1 MEITVLCPT
10 RGNPAALREAYYSF
24 KDTAMEKSSRFVA
37 VVDEDD
43 PSLKDYVEIAQDI
56 VGLKIDLVPRGE
68 SGTMNKA
75 LNFAAMR
82 WKDRAMVIGFIGDDH
97 RFRTKG
103 WDRVIGQVM
112 ADQGGGFVYG
122 NDLFQGEALPT
133 AIFISGK
140 IVQALGWFGPP
151 ACKHL
156 YLDNTWKLLGDA
168 TDSLYYLPDVVIEHM
183 HPAAGKGEWDANHVR
198 VNASEVYAYDRAA
211 FEEWLKEGKAKDVE
225 TVLRVLGR

>member
-10 RGNPAALREAYYSF
+10 RGNPEALREAYFSF
-24 KDTAMEKSSRFVA
+24 HDTAMERFTRFVA

-43 PSLKDYVEIAQDI
+43 PSLKDYVTMVEDM
-56 VGLKIDLVPRGE
+56 VDLRIDLVPRGE
-68 SGTMNKA
+68 SGSMNKA

-82 WKDRAMVIGFIGDDH
+82 WKDRANVIGFIGDDH

-133 AIFISGK
+133 AVFISSK
-140 IVQALGWFGPP
+140 IVNALGWFGPP
-151 ACKHL
+151 KCKHL
-156 YLDNTWKLLGDA
+156 YLDNTWKLLGDRA
-168 TDSLYYLPDVVIEHM
+168 DCLYYLPDVVIEHM

-198 VNASEVYAYDRAA
+198 VNATEIYDHDRVA
-211 FEEWLKEGKAKDVE
+211 FEEWLNDGVEHDVE
-225 TVLRVLGR
+225 VVMGVVSR

>member
-10 RGNPAALREAYYSF
+10 RGNPAALLEAYHSF
-24 KDTAMEKSSRFVA
+24 RDTAMEKSSRFVA

-43 PSLKDYVEIAQDI
+43 PSLKDYVTMAEDM
-56 VGLKIDLVPRGE
+56 VDLRIDLVPRGE

-75 LNFAAMR
+75 LNYAAMR
-82 WKDRAMVIGFIGDDH
+82 WKDRANVIGFIGDDH

-112 ADQGGGFVYG
+112 ADQDGGFVYA
-122 NDLFQGEALPT
+122 NDLFQGESLPT
-133 AIFISGK
+133 QVFISSK
-140 IVQALGWFGPP
+140 IVGALGWFGPP

-156 YLDNTWKLLGDA
+156 YLDNTWKLLGDRA
-168 TDSLYYLPDVVIEHM
+168 DCLYYLPDVVIEHM
-183 HPAAGKGEWDANHVR
+183 HPAAGKGEWDANHIR

-211 FEEWLKEGKAKDVE
+211 FEDWLREGLDRDVA
-225 TVLRVLGR
+225 TVLAVMQ